1 MGRAENLNYAG
12 RQRRQ
17 REGHITV
24 VTVTS
29 SPGWGHTLPH
39 IAGPL
44 PWQSEAK
51 SRLLLQR
58 LQTRPPS
65 SVHDRLLSFGHI
77 GHIIHSPYITLSY
90 SVLVRMSF
98 FMSNARRGPK
108 EEARYRREVRKKCLL
123 IISNKNWLWTDF
135 VGHRN
140 IIFFNCFTLF
150 ELLC

>member
-1 MGRAENLNYAG
+1 MRRAENLNYAG
-12 RQRRQ
+12 RQWRQ

-77 GHIIHSPYITLSY
+77 GHIIHSPYIILSY
-90 SVLVRMSF
+90 SVLIRMSF

-108 EEARYRREVRKKCLL
+108 EEARYRREVRKQCLNY
-123 IISNKNWLWTDF
+123 I
-135 VGHRN
+135 
-140 IIFFNCFTLF
+140 
-150 ELLC
+150 

>member
-1 MGRAENLNYAG
+1 MRADSG
-12 RQRRQ
+12 D

-77 GHIIHSPYITLSY
+77 IHSPYIILSY
-90 SVLVRMSF
+90 SVSVRMSF

-108 EEARYRREVRKKCLL
+108 EEARYRREVRRKYL
-123 IISNKNWLWTDF
+123 NY
-135 VGHRN
+135 V
-140 IIFFNCFTLF
+140 
-150 ELLC
+150 